1 MDTYNDILKAVLDY
15 CRPKISSTAFDCWI
29 KDIKITSF
37 ENNTFTIYLISPMK
51 KKIVN
56 EKYDT
61 FLKNAFEETIGFD
74 VELQYECPNEES
86 IFYKNDFER
95 DKEKAKNVNEAIV
108 NSDNLSPDQFT
119 FDTFIEGPSNRFAYR
134 ASMAVADNPGGS
146 VKTENTF
153 SNYNPLFIYGKS
165 GLGKTHLLN
174 AICYDIHKKYPA
186 LKIISTRSEDFT
198 NEFIDALGKK
208 RVDEFRDKFR
218 NVDVLL
224 IDDIQFIAGKEQTE
238 EEFFHTFNSLIEN
251 GKQIVLTSDRPPKE
265 IKSLTERLCSRF
277 ENGLLADV
285 KTPEYETRCAIIKRK
300 ADLLLFEVPDNVVEF
315 IADKIKTNIRQLE
328 GATKKLFAM
337 SNLSGTTPSIAL
349 AQRVIKDVT
358 TDTQPLPITVQK
370 IVEEIGRCEGISS
383 EDLYSKK
390 RKANIVH
397 ARRIA
402 IYIMREITNSTYE
415 VIGDTFGFNYSTVL
429 FHYNELIK
437 EMEADSKLKRRIEDM
452 IDNIKSEDY

>member
-1 MDTYNDILKAVLDY
+1 MDTYNDILKAVFDY
-15 CRPKISSTAFDCWI
+15 CKPKISSTAFDCWL

-37 ENNTFTIYLISPMK
+37 ENNTFTLYLISPVK
-51 KKIVN
+51 KKIVAD
-56 EKYDT
+56 KYDE
-61 FLKNAFEETIGFD
+61 FLKKAFEEAIGFD
-74 VELQYECPNEES
+74 VELKYECPSEES
-86 IFYKNDFER
+86 IFVRNDFER
-95 DKEKAKNVNEAIV
+95 DKEKAKAVNETII
-108 NSDNLSPDQFT
+108 NSDNLSSDQFT

-134 ASMAVADNPGGS
+134 AAMAVADNPGSS
-146 VKTENTF
+146 VKSENTF

-186 LKIISTRSEDFT
+186 LKILSTRSEDFT

-208 RVDEFRDKFR
+208 RIDEFRDKFR

-224 IDDIQFIAGKEQTE
+224 IDDIQFIGGKDQTE
-238 EEFFHTFNSLIEN
+238 EEFFHTFNSLVEN

-265 IKSLTERLCSRF
+265 IKSLTERLCGRF

-285 KTPEYETRCAIIKRK
+285 KSPEYETRCAIIKRK
-300 ADLLLFEVPDNVVEF
+300 AELLNFEVPDNVVEF

-337 SNLSGTTPSIAL
+337 SNLSGTTPSMAL

-358 TDTQPLPITVQK
+358 TDTQPLPVTVQK
-370 IVEEIGRCEGISS
+370 IVDEISRCEGISS

-415 VIGDTFGFNYSTVL
+415 VIGETFGFNYSTVL

-437 EMEADSKLKRRIEDM
+437 EMESDSKLKRRVEDM
-452 IDNIKSEDY
+452 IDNIKSEEY

>member
-51 KKIVN
+51 KKIVS
-56 EKYDT
+56 EKYDD
-61 FLKNAFEETIGFD
+61 FLKKAFEEAIGFD
-74 VELQYECPNEES
+74 VELTYECPNEES

-108 NSDNLSPDQFT
+108 NSDNLPADQFT

-146 VKTENTF
+146 VKAENTF

-174 AICYDIHKKYPA
+174 AICFDIHKKYPA

-300 ADLLLFEVPDNVVEF
+300 ADLLNFEVSDNVVEF

-337 SNLSGTTPSIAL
+337 SNLSGTAPSIAL

-358 TDTQPLPITVQK
+358 TDTQPIPITVQK